1 VVYIYLLLKQNR
13 SLDKI
18 MVNVVLTLTET
29 FSVELIARN
38 KGVAC
43 CIVDSLDM

>member
-1 VVYIYLLLKQNR
+1 MVYIYLLLKQNR

-38 KGVAC
+38 KVVTC